1 MAKLLVVDQQRSA
14 RRGLKDDLGKL
25 GYEVQEASTTEAGLE
40 MALKGGYDGI
50 LLDVQMAIKDDWKVL
65 HELKG
70 NPRTKGTPVMMLTAV
85 RSNKDEATGLRL
97 GASHFISK
105 PWHPEG
111 LALTVRVALREA
123 QERARNE
130 PPDVSLNNGYAA
142 DNVYPVEV
150 APVPAHTSNK
160 TAFGT
165 GGKLVKLEGVLGGGL
180 SIESLTFIVGNP
192 GTGKSV
198 LCQYLIYAA
207 IVAGRNVTFL
217 STDHNADTLA
227 DQMRSIDLDT
237 SNYLREGQLDI
248 RPLERPSSEDDPAD
262 VMAQLAREI
271 QYIPP
276 EFGFVIV
283 DSISGLAQI
292 SQSRSVLSFFARC
305 QDSCTDGKT
314 VVIVARDSAFD
325 PLLLPR
331 LAGVCDTHIIFGSK
345 AMGAKVVHT
354 LEVQK
359 LNNVQLKRDNGFG
372 FEVVPQVGIHVV
384 PLASARA

>member
-25 GYEVQEASTTEAGLE
+25 GYEVQEASTAEAGLE

-123 QERARNE
+123 QERVRNE
-130 PPDVSLNNGYAA
+130 PPDVPL
-142 DNVYPVEV
+142 DDRDVYPEEV
-150 APVPAHTSNK
+150 APVYTSNK
-160 TAFGT
+160 SAFGT
-165 GGKLVKLEGVLGGGL
+165 GGKLVRLEKVLGGGL
-180 SIESLTFIVGNP
+180 AVESLTFVGGNP

-207 IVAGRNVTFL
+207 IVSGRNVTYF
-217 STDHNADTLA
+217 STDHTADTLA
-227 DQMRSIDLDT
+227 DQMRSLDLDT
-237 SNYLREGQLDI
+237 SNYIREGQLDV
-248 RPLERPSSEDDPAD
+248 RPLERPSSEDDPAE
-262 VMAQLAREI
+262 VMAQLARAI
-271 QYIPP
+271 QDIPP
-276 EFGFVIV
+276 EFGFIIV
-283 DSISGLAQI
+283 DCISGLAQI
-292 SQSRSVLSFFARC
+292 CQSRSVLGFFARC
-305 QDSCTDGKT
+305 QESCTDGKT
-314 VVIVARDSAFD
+314 MVIVARDSAFD
-325 PLLLPR
+325 PQLLPR
-331 LAGVCDTHIIFGSK
+331 LTGVCNTYIKFGAESV
-345 AMGAKVVHT
+345 GARVVHT

-359 LNNVQLKRDNGFG
+359 LNNAQLKKDTGFG
-372 FEVVPQVGIHVV
+372 FEVVPHEGIHVV
-384 PLASARA
+384 PWSRIRA